1 MWRFFAAE
9 YAYCKELVDFFR
21 LKKRMS
27 EPHFQIFTGNTQDGT
42 DIELIITGASGVKA
56 AMAAG
61 YVMAGKSVG
70 DDDVCVC
77 VEPSLSVEASTVKEK
92 SAICVEIHDMS
103 SDRYFYPD
111 ICPVHDY
118 EEYSSHSEL
127 FAALYESLV
136 CFFKQHQLVFFKCA
150 DGWSGSFADFIK
162 IFQKN
167 NCGRHP
173 FHHVYIERKL
183 AENYDVDNVL
193 KKLPGSRIVWINH
206 YKDVFNR
213 KNQSLE
219 IQKKSPALI
228 LAKKEGQLIYSGS
241 KECQDFGND
250 NFYYTSCMMNCLF
263 DCEYCYLQGM
273 YPSADVVLF
282 MNLEDIFNE
291 VVRML
296 TVHPVYLCV
305 SYDTDL
311 IAL

>member
-127 FAALYESLV
+127 FAALYELSLI
-136 CFFKQHQLVFFKCA
+136 H
-150 DGWSGSFADFIK
+150 
-162 IFQKN
+162 
-167 NCGRHP
+167 
-173 FHHVYIERKL
+173 
-183 AENYDVDNVL
+183 
-193 KKLPGSRIVWINH
+193 
-206 YKDVFNR
+206 
-213 KNQSLE
+213 
-219 IQKKSPALI
+219 
-228 LAKKEGQLIYSGS
+228 
-241 KECQDFGND
+241 
-250 NFYYTSCMMNCLF
+250 M
-263 DCEYCYLQGM
+263 
-273 YPSADVVLF
+273 
-282 MNLEDIFNE
+282 
-291 VVRML
+291 
-296 TVHPVYLCV
+296 
-305 SYDTDL
+305 
-311 IAL
+311 